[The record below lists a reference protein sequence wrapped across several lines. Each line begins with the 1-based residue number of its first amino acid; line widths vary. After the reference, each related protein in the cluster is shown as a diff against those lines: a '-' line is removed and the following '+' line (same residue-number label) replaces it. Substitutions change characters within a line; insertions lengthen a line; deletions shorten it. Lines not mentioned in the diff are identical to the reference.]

1 MTGAGLAGRGGPV
14 SSRPLPRPAA
24 RHVCPGPTWSR
35 EEQRDHPCAG
45 VTMSTVPT
53 TAAPDGRQAAI
64 SDAARRLYDAE
75 VALHIARQTGVAAW
89 ISAACDRLHEA
100 ITDHTAALGSAGTA
114 APRSS
119 GRSQPSRKFGQLTQP
134 GPRRPSVAP
143 AWQPA
148 TWPGVGRSSKSGCAL
163 SHARAAGIVD

>member
-1 MTGAGLAGRGGPV
+1 MTGVGFAGRGGPV

-24 RHVCPGPTWSR
+24 RQVCPGPPWPR
-35 EEQRDHPCAG
+35 EEQRDHPCAR
-45 VTMSTVPT
+45 VTMSTVAT
-53 TAAPDGRQAAI
+53 TAAPDGRQAAT

-89 ISAACDRLHEA
+89 ISAAYDRLHEA
-100 ITDHTAALGSAGTA
+100 ITDHTAALGSAGTT

-119 GRSQPSRKFGQLTQP
+119 GRSQPSRKFRLTQP

-148 TWPGVGRSSKSGCAL
+148 TWPGVGRSSKYRCAL
-163 SHARAAGIVD
+163 KDL